1 MPIPHPMP
9 VTKNASFAATD
20 TSGQKITEN
29 AAAKTKNM
37 AATAMGLRR
46 RLMY

>member
-1 MPIPHPMP
+1 MP
-9 VTKNASFAATD
+9 VAKNASFAAIE

-37 AATAMGLRR
+37 AATAVGLRR
-46 RLMY
+46 RLIL